1 MNKRLILTFLTAM
14 VEVFAPILIGLLI
27 AIVGYTTIT
36 LIVKHF
42 REYVFPIFYST
53 LFLIGIFSI
62 VIIRFQELNREYM
75 AKAKEVVDILKR

>member
-1 MNKRLILTFLTAM
+1 MNKRLVLTFLTAM
-14 VEVFAPILIGLLI
+14 AEVFAPILIGLLI

-42 REYVFPIFYST
+42 REYAFPIFYST